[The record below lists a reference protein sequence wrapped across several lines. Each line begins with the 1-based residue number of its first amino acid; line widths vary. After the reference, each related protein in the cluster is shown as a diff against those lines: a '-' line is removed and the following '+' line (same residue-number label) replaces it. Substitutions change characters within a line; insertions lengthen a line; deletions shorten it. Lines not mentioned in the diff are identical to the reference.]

1 LVDAEGRMIAWVLS
15 RGDDIVLLIDARTR
29 ERLAVALVAWQ
40 TELEPDALAAI
51 GGRPG
56 RGGGR

>member
-1 LVDAEGRMIAWVLS
+1 MIAWVLS
-15 RGDDIVLLIDARTR
+15 RGDDIVPLIDVRTR